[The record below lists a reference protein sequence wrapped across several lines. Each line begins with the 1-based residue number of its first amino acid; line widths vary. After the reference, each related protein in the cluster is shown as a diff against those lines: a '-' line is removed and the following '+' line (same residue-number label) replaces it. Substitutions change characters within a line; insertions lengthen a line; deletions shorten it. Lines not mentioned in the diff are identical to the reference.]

1 MAPQPP
7 APQRLS
13 ILLDQQ
19 LWFIGHDIRH
29 AEGNAL
35 VRFGFARLRSGEGG
49 GTTCYCLPLD
59 GSDRQLVCWGFG
71 VYIGSVRANAM
82 PESGPP
88 VPGVLIQRHAMTPRL
103 LRDALPLPLHKP
115 SALPASRS
123 PVTAADWNRVHRA
136 LTELAV
142 QLTRYES
149 WARQALGNAHRS
161 RVLAQLPRHKRRR
174 FCETTDLAA
183 IWSARANAERERVQ

>member
-7 APQRLS
+7 ATQRLS

-59 GSDRQLVCWGFG
+59 GSAGQLVCWGFG
-71 VYIGSVRANAM
+71 VYIGPVGGDAM
-82 PESGPP
+82 PESALLT
-88 VPGVLIQRHAMTPRL
+88 PGVLIQRHAMTPRL

-115 SALPASRS
+115 SALPVSRS
-123 PVTAADWNRVHRA
+123 PVSAADWDRVHRA

-149 WARQALGNAHRS
+149 WARQALGTAHRS

-183 IWSARANAERERVQ
+183 IWSARAERERVQ